1 MVWDE
6 RIENNLRKYEA
17 YTSGKD
23 EGIQEGIEKGIQEG
37 IEKKQKEM
45 ILNMYKDNLP
55 IETISKYA
63 NLSISKVEEIIKN
76 N

>member
-6 RIENNLRKYEA
+6 RIENNLRKFEA

-23 EGIQEGIEKGIQEG
+23 EGIQEGI
-37 IEKKQKEM
+37 KKNQKEM

-63 NLSISKVEEIIKN
+63 NLTKEKVEEIIKN

>member
-6 RIENNLRKYEA
+6 RIENNLRKFEA

-23 EGIQEGIEKGIQEG
+23 EGIQEGIQKG